1 MCLPFFSKEI
11 FTYPLKNGGGTMKKR
26 IYLSSV
32 FLVLILLI
40 STVYAGEKS
49 KNIMLIFD
57 IKNYNKEIDYT
68 IDFFFKKTLGSND
81 QLIIMTPAN
90 KLLSYSSKVISESR
104 EKINKEVKDTIKKH
118 TSMSGANYRNVYTQ
132 MLSIVD
138 EIRQSPTG
146 QDAHDVKNLI
156 AGYENNREEL
166 RMTRRINE
174 ELLLKFSD
182 VFKRSKK
189 VTGDTENHIYLF
201 FQKENR
207 PIPDK
212 DTMNI
217 LRENRQIAFKV
228 MEVFLE
234 ERSRTDFASEKIGE
248 EFKKAEVQF
257 NFVYINPKKLLTRR
271 YQLIDNSGDFYS
283 AMSKIVEITGGKKV
297 TTTTPKIIFE
307 DN

>member
-1 MCLPFFSKEI
+1 MI
-11 FTYPLKNGGGTMKKR
+11 FA
-26 IYLSSV
+26 
-32 FLVLILLI
+32 
-40 STVYAGEKS
+40 VYAGEKP
-49 KNIMLIFD
+49 KNIMLLFD
-57 IKNYNKEIDYT
+57 TKEYNKEIDST
-68 IDFFFKKTLGSND
+68 IDFFFTKALGSND

-104 EKINKEVKDTIKKH
+104 EKINEEVKDIINKH
-118 TSMSGANYRNVYTQ
+118 TSMSGADYRNIYNQ

-138 EIRQSPTG
+138 EIRRSPTG
-146 QDAHDVKNLI
+146 QDAQDVKNLI
-156 AGYENNREEL
+156 AAYENNREEL

-189 VTGDTENHIYLF
+189 VTGDTENHIYLL

-217 LRENRQIAFKV
+217 LRENQQIAFKV

-248 EFKKAEVQF
+248 ELKKANVQF
-257 NFVYINPKKLLTRR
+257 NFVYINPKKLSTRR

-283 AMSKIVEITGGKKV
+283 AMSNIVEITGGKKV
-297 TTTTPKIIFE
+297 TTATPQIIFE
-307 DN
+307 DK

>member
-1 MCLPFFSKEI
+1 
-11 FTYPLKNGGGTMKKR
+11 MKKR
-26 IYLSSV
+26 IYISSV
-32 FLVLILLI
+32 FLILILMI
-40 STVYAGEKS
+40 FAVYAGEKP
-49 KNIMLIFD
+49 KNIMLLFD
-57 IKNYNKEIDYT
+57 TKEYNKEIDST
-68 IDFFFKKTLGSND
+68 IDFFFTKALGSND

-104 EKINKEVKDTIKKH
+104 EKINEEVKDIINKH
-118 TSMSGANYRNVYTQ
+118 TSMSGADYRNIYNQ

-138 EIRQSPTG
+138 EIRRSPTG
-146 QDAHDVKNLI
+146 QDAQDVKNLI
-156 AGYENNREEL
+156 AAYENNREEL

-174 ELLLKFSD
+174 ELLLEFSD

-189 VTGDTENHIYLF
+189 VTGDTENHIYLL

-217 LRENRQIAFKV
+217 LRENQQIAFKV

-248 EFKKAEVQF
+248 ELKKANVQF
-257 NFVYINPKKLLTRR
+257 NFVYINPKKLSTRR

-283 AMSKIVEITGGKKV
+283 AMSNIVEITGGKKV
-297 TTTTPKIIFE
+297 TTATPQIIFE
-307 DN
+307 DK